1 MAETA
6 SNADSSQ
13 QKLGAPK
20 DKNCPYCGQ
29 AFTSSSLGRHLDL
42 YIKEKNPKPPDGI
55 HDVDAIKRLRGSIT
69 RRQPRGS
76 LGGRNASTPA
86 TTPRPTAKR
95 DAAPDSGDSH
105 KSPALPK
112 DGQYAVDST
121 LSKYPWTPSW
131 EATGVMNNIP
141 AKNGEV
147 GTSTDG
153 EGSQNAGKRPRQ
165 VSKQVIQKAQ
175 FDVKHK
181 LADAMDTARAAELA
195 LRELLSSWRAAKQ
208 QIDNN
213 SMPFDFDPLALDFP
227 ALTLQCLASPP
238 TLFSSTQHPT
248 STSWSVQSPGQREY
262 DALKAFF
269 QEEFSNWKITC
280 ATATT
285 AAMEDLT
292 YPPRDQPVRDTR
304 EAVKKAEKSA
314 ENLEKQVNEHLASA
328 FQVWS
333 SLPIQRRNELW
344 LLEMARS
351 VGRKQ
356 TEIDKMKDDQH
367 RLQQENANLKSQIDQ
382 LNRLQQPREFK
393 LFSPA
398 TVPLERQLLTHVLEA
413 GIKSGSRH
421 VGLRLEDRQLDLND
435 VVVRAIERWKTVIS
449 MNRVANTGMNAQRA
463 LDQAN
468 NSTPTPTPTPQ
479 QQQQQQQQQQNQQGQ
494 QQQPQQHQQM
504 QAAQQQQQMQQQQVQ
519 QFPSPEHRQST
530 TSATGHSD
538 PGDSTG
544 PPSID
549 EASDQDADADGDA
562 DADADAEMEDDDSF
576 AVMNTPTA
584 KPMPQQPIQ
593 RQATL
598 EVPRTRQVQQ
608 RGASDA
614 RFMMQNGNP
623 NGNRQAI
630 NMSRSMPNMQ
640 ATMQSMHGGDMGL
653 AMSQVRG
660 DPMYMD

>member
-13 QKLGAPK
+13 QKLSAPK
-20 DKNCPYCGQ
+20 DKSCPYCGQ

-55 HDVDAIKRLRGSIT
+55 HDVDAIKRLRGGIT

-76 LGGRNASTPA
+76 LGTRNASTPA
-86 TTPRPTAKR
+86 STPRAAPAKR
-95 DAAPDSGDSH
+95 DGPQDTESS

-131 EATGVMNNIP
+131 EATGVINNIP
-141 AKNGEV
+141 PKNGNSDV
-147 GTSTDG
+147 AASTDG

-165 VSKQVIQKAQ
+165 VSKQVMQKAQ

-208 QIDNN
+208 HIDNN

-262 DALKAFF
+262 DALRAFF

-285 AAMEDLT
+285 AAMDELT
-292 YPPRDQPVRDTR
+292 YPPREGPVRDTR

-314 ENLEKQVNEHLASA
+314 ETLEKQVNEHLQSA
-328 FQVWS
+328 FAVWNT
-333 SLPIQRRNELW
+333 LPVQRRNELW

-413 GIKSGSRH
+413 GIKSGGRG

-435 VVVRAIERWKTVIS
+435 IVVRAIERWKTVIS
-449 MNRVANTGMNAQRA
+449 MNRVANSGMNAQRA
-463 LDQAN
+463 LEQTAS
-468 NSTPTPTPTPQ
+468 STPTPTPTPQ
-479 QQQQQQQQQQNQQGQ
+479 QQQQQNPQQQQQQQA
-494 QQQPQQHQQM
+494 QPP
-504 QAAQQQQQMQQQQVQ
+504 QQQQQLQRQQVQ
-519 QFPSPEHRQST
+519 QFPSPVHRQST
-530 TSATGHSD
+530 TSTNGHSD
-538 PGDSTG
+538 PGASTSG
-544 PPSID
+544 PPSIED
-549 EASDQDADADGDA
+549 ASDQDADA

-576 AVMNTPTA
+576 AVMNTPTT

-593 RQATL
+593 RQNTL
-598 EVPRTRQVQQ
+598 EVPRTRPVQQ

-623 NGNRQAI
+623 NANRSGI

-640 ATMQSMHGGDMGL
+640 ATMQGMHGGDMGM